1 MSGEC
6 DVCGYHTLECKCKKI
21 NTTMID
27 LINDAMQMILD
38 IGKEKSDFIKHIIEW
53 DNEMKISFK
62 LAYKI
67 IHELGKDSE

>member
-1 MSGEC
+1 
-6 DVCGYHTLECKCKKI
+6 
-21 NTTMID
+21 MID